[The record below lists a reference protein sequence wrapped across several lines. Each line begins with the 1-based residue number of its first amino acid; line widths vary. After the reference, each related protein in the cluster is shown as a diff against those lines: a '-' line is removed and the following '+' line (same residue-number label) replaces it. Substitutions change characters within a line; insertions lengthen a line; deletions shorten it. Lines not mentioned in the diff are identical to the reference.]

1 MEHSI
6 IMAVLVTGLIS
17 GTPLL
22 FAALGELISEKAGVM
37 NLGVEGMMLMGAV
50 TGFAVDV
57 YTHSQWAGI
66 LAAMIAG
73 GIVAIIHAFLTISLR
88 ANQVVSGLALT
99 IFGTGL
105 SAYLGKPLI
114 GLPAPATFKTV
125 PIPGLSEIPW
135 VGPILFS
142 HDLLVYLSFV
152 LVAVIWF
159 ILYKTKTGLILRAV
173 GENPGAVDAAGINVF
188 KVRYIAV
195 ILGGMMAGAAG
206 AYLSLAYAPSW
217 LENMTAG
224 KGWIALSLVI
234 FAMWNPL
241 RALLGAYLFGIIDAL
256 GFQMQSFGVTV
267 PSYFLK
273 MLPYLFTFLVLII
286 MTRET
291 KNRRV
296 ATPDALGNPY
306 SREER

>member
-1 MEHSI
+1 MQHSI
-6 IMAVLVTGLIS
+6 IMAVLVTGIIS

-22 FAALGELISEKAGVM
+22 FAALGELISEKAGNM
-37 NLGVEGMMLMGAV
+37 NLGVEGMMLMGAM

-57 YTHSQWAGI
+57 YTHNQWAGI
-66 LAAMIAG
+66 VAAMIAG
-73 GIVAIIHAFLTISLR
+73 GLTAAIHAFLTISLR

-105 SAYLGKPLI
+105 SAYLGKSLI
-114 GLPAPATFKTV
+114 GLPAPATFQTV
-125 PIPGLSEIPW
+125 AIPGLSKIPW
-135 VGPILFS
+135 LGPIFFS
-142 HDLLVYLSFV
+142 HDLLVYLSFIF
-152 LVAVIWF
+152 VAVIWF
-159 ILYKTKTGLILRAV
+159 VLYKTKTGLIIRAV

-188 KVRYIAV
+188 KVRYVAV
-195 ILGGMMAGAAG
+195 ITGGMLAGIGG

-224 KGWIALSLVI
+224 KGWIAVALVI

-241 RALLGAYLFGIIDAL
+241 RAILGAYLFGIIDAM
-256 GFQMQSFGVTV
+256 GFQMQSFGVNV

-273 MLPYLFTFLVLII
+273 MLPYLFTFIILIV

>member
-6 IMAVLVTGLIS
+6 IMAVLVTGIIS

-66 LAAMIAG
+66 LAAMLAG
-73 GIVAIIHAFLTISLR
+73 GIVAVIHAFLTISLR

-135 VGPILFS
+135 IGPILFS

-159 ILYKTKTGLILRAV
+159 VLYKTKTGLILRAV

-224 KGWIALSLVI
+224 KGWIAISLVI

-273 MLPYLFTFLVLII
+273 MLPYLFTFFVLIV

>member
-1 MEHSI
+1 
-6 IMAVLVTGLIS
+6 MAVLATGIVA

-22 FAALGELISEKAGVM
+22 FAALGELLSERAGVM
-37 NLGVEGMMLMGAV
+37 NLGVEGMMLIGAV
-50 TGFAVDV
+50 TGFAIDV
-57 YTHSQWAGI
+57 YTHNQWLGI
-66 LAAMIAG
+66 LAAMLAG
-73 GIVAIIHAFLTISLR
+73 GLLALIHAFLTITLK

-105 SAYLGKPLI
+105 SAYLGKPLVGI
-114 GLPAPATFKTV
+114 PAPATFKAV
-125 PIPGLSEIPW
+125 AVPGLSQIPW
-135 VGPILFS
+135 LGPIFFK

-152 LVAVIWF
+152 IVALFWF
-159 ILYKTKTGLILRAV
+159 LLYKTKTGLIVRAV

-188 KVRYIAV
+188 RVRYLAV
-195 ILGGMMAGAAG
+195 VMGGMLAGAAG

-224 KGWIALSLVI
+224 RGWIAVSLVI
-234 FAMWNPL
+234 FAMWNPV
-241 RALLGAYLFGIIDAL
+241 RAIIGAYIFGAIDAL
-256 GFQMQSFGVTV
+256 GFHMQTVGVMI

-273 MLPYLFTFLVLII
+273 MLPYLFTFIILIV

-296 ATPDALGNPY
+296 ATPDALGLPY

>member
-6 IMAVLVTGLIS
+6 IMAVLVTGIIS

-66 LAAMIAG
+66 LAAMLAG
-73 GIVAIIHAFLTISLR
+73 GIVAVIHAFLTISLR

-135 VGPILFS
+135 IGPILFS

-159 ILYKTKTGLILRAV
+159 VLYKTKTGLILRAV

-224 KGWIALSLVI
+224 KGWIAISLVI

>member
-159 ILYKTKTGLILRAV
+159 VLYKTKTGLILRAV

>member
-1 MEHSI
+1 MQHSI
-6 IMAVLVTGLIS
+6 IMAVLITGIVS

-22 FAALGELISEKAGVM
+22 FAALGELISEKAGIM

-57 YTHSQWAGI
+57 YTQNQWAGI

-73 GIVAIIHAFLTISLR
+73 GIVAVIHAFLTISLR

-114 GLPAPATFKTV
+114 GQPAPAVFQTV
-125 PIPGLSEIPW
+125 PIPGLCKIPW
-135 VGPILFS
+135 IGPIFFS
-142 HDLLVYLSFV
+142 HDVLVYLSFV
-152 LVAVIWF
+152 LVAIIWF
-159 ILYKTKTGLILRAV
+159 VLYKTKIGLILRAV

-188 KVRYIAV
+188 KVRYISV

-224 KGWIALSLVI
+224 KGWIAVSLVI

-241 RALLGAYLFGIIDAL
+241 RALMGAYLFGIIDAL
-256 GFQMQSFGVTV
+256 GFQMQSFGVSI

-273 MLPYLFTFLVLII
+273 MLPYLFTFFVLIV

>member
-1 MEHSI
+1 MENSI
-6 IMAVLVTGLIS
+6 IAAVLATGIIA

-22 FAALGELISEKAGVM
+22 FAALGELLSEKAGVM
-37 NLGVEGMMLMGAV
+37 NLGVEGMMLIGAV
-50 TGFAVDV
+50 TGFAVNI
-57 YTHSQWAGI
+57 YTHNLWAGI

-73 GIVAIIHAFLTISLR
+73 GLLATIHAFLTITLR

-114 GLPAPATFKTV
+114 GLPAPATFQTV
-125 PIPGLSEIPW
+125 AIPFFSKIPW
-135 VGPILFS
+135 LGPILFA
-142 HDLLVYLSFV
+142 HDVLVYLSFG
-152 LVAVIWF
+152 LVVILWF
-159 ILYKTKTGLILRAV
+159 VLYKTKTGLILRAV
-173 GENPGAVDAAGINVF
+173 GENPGAVDAAGINIF
-188 KVRYIAV
+188 RVRYMAV
-195 ILGGMMAGAAG
+195 ILGGMLAGAAG

-224 KGWIALSLVI
+224 KGWIAVSLVI
-234 FAMWNPL
+234 FAMWNPV

-256 GFQMQSFGVTV
+256 GFHMQSFGVAV

-273 MLPYLFTFLVLII
+273 MLPYLFTFIILIL

-291 KNRRV
+291 KSRRV
-296 ATPDALGNPY
+296 ATPEALGNPY
-306 SREER
+306 AREER

>member
-6 IMAVLVTGLIS
+6 IMAVLVTGIIS

-57 YTHSQWAGI
+57 YTHNQWAGI

-135 VGPILFS
+135 IGPILFS
-142 HDLLVYLSFV
+142 HDLLVYLSFI

-159 ILYKTKTGLILRAV
+159 VLYKTKTGLILRAV

-224 KGWIALSLVI
+224 KGWIAISLVI

-273 MLPYLFTFLVLII
+273 MLPYLFTFFVLIV

>member
-135 VGPILFS
+135 LGPILFS

-159 ILYKTKTGLILRAV
+159 VLYKTKTGLILRAV

-195 ILGGMMAGAAG
+195 ILGGMLAGAAG

-224 KGWIALSLVI
+224 KGWIAISLVI

-273 MLPYLFTFLVLII
+273 MLPYLFTFFVLIV